1 MKGHDEV
8 KKQRNGAA
16 SVSPD
21 PIEDIM
27 PSEYLGEMKTSLKSG
42 ELFHA
47 YNLATEAVSKYPEN
61 PLLLS
66 YYGHLQAVAIAK
78 YRTGIEACKRAIAL
92 AGEQGLFGEEK
103 LYAVLYLNLGKTF
116 FAAGMKQDAIEA
128 FRKGLKFN
136 SHNVELLKE
145 LRGMGARK
153 ETPVSF
159 LGRSNPINKYLG
171 KVLSKT
177 GSNHRG
183 GQSGGH
189 GAR

>member
-1 MKGHDEV
+1 MKKHDEV
-8 KKQRNGAA
+8 KKQRNEDA

-21 PIEDIM
+21 PVKDIM
-27 PSEYLGEMKTSLKSG
+27 PSEYLGEMKTDLKNG
-42 ELFHA
+42 ELSHA

-61 PLLLS
+61 PLILS

-78 YRTGIEACKRAIAL
+78 YRTGIEVCKRAVAL

-103 LYAVLYLNLGKTF
+103 LYAVLYLNLGKTYV
-116 FAAGMKQDAIEA
+116 AANMKQDAVEA

-136 SHNVELLKE
+136 SHNAELLKE
-145 LRGMGARK
+145 LRGMGTRK
-153 ETPVSF
+153 EAPVAF

-171 KVLSKT
+171 KVLSRT
-177 GSNHRG
+177 GKRPGG
-183 GQSGGH
+183 GQSRGH